1 MTTNLR
7 ALQHASFTTTKIA
20 SRNSKSLTKRSW
32 RIGIYSV
39 MLLTDALAVF
49 IGFLIAN
56 ALLLDQPFASPGLKL
71 GILSIPIFLAI
82 ALNNKAYGRRALYRS
97 TSATIRSM
105 ASLFATLT
113 LILFVLFGLSILK
126 SHHPSFVAFGFLL
139 SSALIAGGRYV
150 CHGFA
155 KRMLGTNPVSEL
167 VIIDGVPHGP
177 IQDQQVIHAKDI
189 GLNPDVSDPAMLN
202 RLGNLF
208 QSVDRV
214 IVACPGE
221 RHHEWALVLKST
233 GVAGEVHR
241 HYRTAP
247 DAEYSEAPLH
257 PSQVKPLTRAQ
268 LWLKRGIDL
277 VLVSLAILFLAPL
290 MLLTAIAIK
299 WESPGP
305 ILFKQK
311 RLGHGNRLFHIYK
324 FRSMRED
331 LCDQNGDRS
340 TDRDDDRVTRV
351 GRFIRATSIDEL
363 PQLFNVLVGTMSL
376 VGPRPHALGSKAD
389 SKLFWEIDR
398 NYWLRHATVP
408 GLTGLAQVRG
418 FRGATMTQADLENRL
433 ASDLE
438 YIQRWSLGFDL
449 LILARTFGVL
459 VHRNGF

>member
-1 MTTNLR
+1 
-7 ALQHASFTTTKIA
+7 
-20 SRNSKSLTKRSW
+20 
-32 RIGIYSV
+32 
-39 MLLTDALAVF
+39 MLFTDALAVF
-49 IGFLIAN
+49 FGFLISN

-82 ALNNKAYGRRALYRS
+82 ALNNKAYGRRALYRN
-97 TSATIRSM
+97 TSATIRSI

-126 SHHPSFVAFGFLL
+126 SHHPSFVAFGFLI
-139 SSALIAGGRYV
+139 SSALITGGRYI
-150 CHGFA
+150 CYAFA

-177 IQDQQVIHAKDI
+177 IRDKQVIHAKDI
-189 GLNPDVSDPAMLN
+189 GLNPDVSDPVMLN

-208 QSVDRV
+208 QSIDRV

-221 RHHEWALVLKST
+221 RHCDWALVLKST
-233 GVAGEVHR
+233 GVTGEVHR
-241 HYRTAP
+241 HYRFAP
-247 DAEYSEAPLH
+247 VAKYCELPLH
-257 PSQVKPLTRAQ
+257 PSQVKPLTRKQ
-268 LWLKRGIDL
+268 LWLKRGMDL

-290 MLLTAIAIK
+290 MIITAIAIK
-299 WESPGP
+299 LESPGP

-324 FRSMRED
+324 FRSMRDD
-331 LCDQNGDRS
+331 LRDLNGDRS
-340 TDRDDDRVTRV
+340 TDRDDDRITRV

-418 FRGATMTQADLENRL
+418 FRGATMTQEDLENRL

-438 YIQRWSLGFDL
+438 YIQRWSPGFDL
-449 LILARTFGVL
+449 LILARTFGVI
-459 VHRNGF
+459 VHRNSF